1 MRQTEKWLMAKRT
14 SGWGWAKLHREIPE
28 RGGLDA
34 FLEWQRD
41 WDCGGWNRNW
51 DAVQEHDEK
60 LKAIGGWA
68 ISVDEPNCP
77 HRLREMVD
85 VPGVLFGLG
94 DPETLM
100 ARRSVSVVGTRRC
113 SPYGRVMAK
122 TLGFLLAEAGAQVVN
137 GLAAGIDAAALQGG
151 VESGRGG
158 VACLGHGLESIHP
171 KANTGLA
178 AEMLEKGG
186 ALLTE
191 FEMESAI
198 HRWHFAARNRITV
211 GLSDTL
217 VVIESPARGGSMI
230 SVEIALDLGVNLFVL
245 VPPSGG
251 KRWAGNQ
258 QLIDA
263 FPSTAFSE
271 PKELVDSIFCG
282 ETKEKKT
289 SCQPPTI
296 SGLVD
301 ALPPHLRSIW
311 IHLIRESGS
320 HLATCAQALSLP
332 EEEVRSLLLGLE
344 MMGWAIRSPG
354 GVYLPVVLESD
365 GRISGCPSEASSSK
379 AKAAVSGAL
388 GISRMPKPC

>member
-1 MRQTEKWLMAKRT
+1 MAKKM
-14 SGWGWAKLHREIPE
+14 SGWGWAKLHREIQE

-34 FLEWQRD
+34 FLGWQKERD
-41 WDCGGWNRNW
+41 SGGWNRNW
-51 DAVQEHDEK
+51 DVVQQHDEK
-60 LKAIGGWA
+60 LEAIGGWA

-94 DPETLM
+94 DPKTLV

-122 TLGFLLAEAGAQVVN
+122 TVGFLLGEAGVQVVN
-137 GLAAGIDAAALQGG
+137 GLAAGIDAAALRGG
-151 VESGRGG
+151 VERGCGG

-171 KANTGLA
+171 KANAGLA
-178 AEMLEKGG
+178 SEMLENGG
-186 ALLTE
+186 TLLTE
-191 FEMESAI
+191 FEMESAV

-271 PKELVDSIFCG
+271 PKELIDRMFCSAA
-282 ETKEKKT
+282 KEKRT
-289 SCQPPTI
+289 SRRHVTI
-296 SGLVD
+296 SGMAA
-301 ALPPHLRSIW
+301 ALPLPLRSIW
-311 IHLIRESGS
+311 IHLIRESGG
-320 HLATCAQALSLP
+320 HLASCARVLSIS
-332 EEEVRSLLLGLE
+332 EEEVRRLLLRLE
-344 MMGWAIRSPG
+344 MMGWVVRSPG

-365 GRISGCPSEASSSK
+365 GEDSG
-379 AKAAVSGAL
+379 
-388 GISRMPKPC
+388 